1 MNTLLLDEKTKKI
14 LSELQNGFKL
24 EARPFKRISNEVGCT
39 EEEVIATISNCC
51 DNGIIR
57 RIGAAIKPQNAG
69 YTTNALTAWNVPA
82 EKIHEVG
89 TELAEMKEVSHC
101 YDRECPKGW
110 NYTLFVMIH
119 SHSKEELDEIIK
131 KISEKF
137 DLKDYKV
144 FNTVREL
151 KKTSMKYF

>member
-1 MNTLLLDEKTKKI
+1 MMNTIIDEKTKKI

-24 EARPFKRISNEVGCT
+24 EARPFKRMANEIGCT
-39 EEEVIATISNCC
+39 EQEVIETISNCC

-57 RIGAAIKPQNAG
+57 RIGVAIKPQNAG
-69 YTTNALTAWNVPA
+69 YTANALTAWKVSP

-89 TELAEMKEVSHC
+89 TDLAETKEVSHC

-110 NYTLFVMIH
+110 EYNLFVMIH
-119 SHSKEELDEIIK
+119 GHSKEELDEIIN

>member
-1 MNTLLLDEKTKKI
+1 MNTTIDEKTKKI

-24 EARPFKRISNEVGCT
+24 EARPFKRMANEIGCT
-39 EEEVIATISNCC
+39 EQEVIETISNCC

-57 RIGAAIKPQNAG
+57 RIGVAIKPQNAG
-69 YTTNALTAWNVPA
+69 YAANALTAWKVSP

-101 YDRECPKGW
+101 YDRECPEGW
-110 NYTLFVMIH
+110 EYNLFVMIH
-119 SHSKEELDEIIK
+119 GHSKEELDEIIK

-137 DLKDYKV
+137 DLKEYKV